1 MMSLPLLLTQ
11 FFCLGLPNTLWILVL
26 WLSSHIVLYVYVLNI
41 TDPYLLSITSGIH
54 NVMCVYLTMKWSIYL
69 SSCIWLICKG
79 TYLWIVYSL
88 LPLWKWFLSNWTLSY
103 TWFLFHLY
111 FWSQFL
117 KGLLLISLLTDSD
130 NGTSLLSSLILYYE
144 NVVSFPLHLIIS
156 YFQLVLFHIQ
166 G

>member
-1 MMSLPLLLTQ
+1 M
-11 FFCLGLPNTLWILVL
+11 
-26 WLSSHIVLYVYVLNI
+26 NI

-54 NVMCVYLTMKWSIYL
+54 NVMCVYLIIKWSMYL
-69 SSCIWLICKG
+69 SSCIWLYFKG

-103 TWFLFHLY
+103 TWFLFSL
-111 FWSQFL
+111 SSLFL
-117 KGLLLISLLTDSD
+117 VSVPEGTTVVLFLTDSD

-144 NVVSFPLHLIIS
+144 SVVSFPLHLIIS
-156 YFQLVLFHIQ
+156 YVQLVLFHIQ